1 MAARFFVRLV
11 YKFNQKFGKIEAVIG
26 IALSV
31 LTPQGLSVIF
41 WIACGAYIKDLM
53 HDDKVRAMKLFIA
66 KKKAEQAAKDTC
78 HS

>member
-1 MAARFFVRLV
+1 MGTRDAYNLL
-11 YKFNQKFGKIEAVIG
+11 G
-26 IALSV
+26 IS
-31 LTPQGLSVIF
+31 
-41 WIACGAYIKDLM
+41 DLM